1 MSRVVPTKQVVGTNV
16 AIDSKRQVTRK
27 GCPNHPID
35 LKRRLAAAACEPG
48 VSVAKLAMEHGINV
62 NLLFKWRRL
71 FRAGHFGTVDSGLL
85 PVKVTEAL
93 SVGTVGASPE
103 SSSLEAPRLTSDR
116 PPATI
121 EIRIGSAVVTVHG
134 DVNAATLRTVVDCLV
149 RLR

>member
-1 MSRVVPTKQVVGTNV
+1 MSRVVPTKQVVGTIV

-71 FRAGHFGTVDSGLL
+71 FRAGHFGTVDAGLL
-85 PVKVTEAL
+85 PVKVTEA
-93 SVGTVGASPE
+93 VPDTAAGAILE
-103 SSSLEAPRLTSDR
+103 SSALDAAGLTSDR

-134 DVNAATLRTVVDCLV
+134 DVNPATLRTVVDCLV
-149 RLR
+149 RSR